1 MSKRFKRVMVTG
13 GAGYVGSN
21 LVPKLLAAGYQ
32 VAVLDLY
39 IYGDVFANLASNPN
53 LTEVKGDLRNPSDV
67 QRALAGCDAVIH
79 LACISNDP
87 SFDLNP
93 DLGRSINYDCFR
105 PLVKA
110 SKDAGVKRF
119 IYASSSSVYGI
130 KNDSNVTEDLPLE
143 PLTDYSKY
151 KAMCEEVL
159 DQEREPGFVAVT
171 LRPATVCGYAPRLRL
186 DLTVNILTSHAIN
199 NGRITVFGGEQ
210 LRPNLHVEDMTDLYL
225 QLLEAPDE
233 AINGKTWNA
242 GYHNLKVR
250 EIADMVRDEVGK
262 NVDIVVTPSDDHRS
276 YHVSSEKIK
285 RDLGFSAR
293 RTVSDAIVDLTA
305 GIQCGQGAERDDRRS
320 LLQHQAHAGPEA
332 AMNAAQGRNPAPLPG
347 LHDPPG
353 GGKRHSPPKAIQL
366 LVPVWGTVYT
376 SQFLEISLPTLL
388 SPGNLPS
395 LAKALPCKLV
405 FLTSSTDAADL
416 NDHAAIHYLRSICDV
431 EISMIDDLITGDNYS
446 TTITLAY
453 ARAVRAAGDAM
464 LDTCFFFLISDYIV
478 ADGSLAN
485 VLARMQAGYS
495 GVVAGNF
502 QVIEE
507 EREELLFQD
516 IRHRQ
521 AEHDRSFARFDALGA
536 RASAPHD
543 ARQHGQLSS
552 VSHHAHRTG
561 CSGASTTTR

>member
-21 LVPKLLAAGYQ
+21 LAPKLLAAGYQ
-32 VAVLDLY
+32 ATVLDLY
-39 IYGDVFANLASNPN
+39 LYGDVFANLASNPN

-210 LRPNLHVEDMTDLYL
+210 LRPNLHVEDMTDLYI

-233 AINGKTWNA
+233 AVNGKTWNA

-250 EIADMVRDEVGK
+250 EIANMVRDEVGK

-293 RTVSDAIVDLTA
+293 RTVSDAIVDLAEAFNA
-305 GIQCGQGAERDDRRS
+305 GKVPNAMTDDRYY
-320 LLQHQAHAGPEA
+320 
-332 AMNAAQGRNPAPLPG
+332 NI
-347 LHDPPG
+347 
-353 GGKRHSPPKAIQL
+353 K
-366 LVPVWGTVYT
+366 
-376 SQFLEISLPTLL
+376 
-388 SPGNLPS
+388 
-395 LAKALPCKLV
+395 
-405 FLTSSTDAADL
+405 
-416 NDHAAIHYLRSICDV
+416 
-431 EISMIDDLITGDNYS
+431 
-446 TTITLAY
+446 
-453 ARAVRAAGDAM
+453 
-464 LDTCFFFLISDYIV
+464 
-478 ADGSLAN
+478 
-485 VLARMQAGYS
+485 RMQALKL
-495 GVVAGNF
+495 
-502 QVIEE
+502 
-507 EREELLFQD
+507 R
-516 IRHRQ
+516 
-521 AEHDRSFARFDALGA
+521 
-536 RASAPHD
+536 
-543 ARQHGQLSS
+543 
-552 VSHHAHRTG
+552 
-561 CSGASTTTR
+561 

>member
-1 MSKRFKRVMVTG
+1 M
-13 GAGYVGSN
+13 
-21 LVPKLLAAGYQ
+21 
-32 VAVLDLY
+32 
-39 IYGDVFANLASNPN
+39 
-53 LTEVKGDLRNPSDV
+53 KGDLRNPADV

-159 DQEREPGFVAVT
+159 EQEREPGFVAVT

-210 LRPNLHVEDMTDLYL
+210 LRPNLHVEDMTDLYI

-250 EIADMVRDEVGK
+250 EIANMVRDEVGK

-285 RDLGFSAR
+285 KDLGFSAK
-293 RTVSDAIVDLTA
+293 RTVSDAIVDLTQAFNA
-305 GIQCGQGAERDDRRS
+305 GKVPNAMTDDRYY
-320 LLQHQAHAGPEA
+320 
-332 AMNAAQGRNPAPLPG
+332 NI
-347 LHDPPG
+347 
-353 GGKRHSPPKAIQL
+353 K
-366 LVPVWGTVYT
+366 
-376 SQFLEISLPTLL
+376 
-388 SPGNLPS
+388 
-395 LAKALPCKLV
+395 
-405 FLTSSTDAADL
+405 
-416 NDHAAIHYLRSICDV
+416 
-431 EISMIDDLITGDNYS
+431 
-446 TTITLAY
+446 
-453 ARAVRAAGDAM
+453 
-464 LDTCFFFLISDYIV
+464 
-478 ADGSLAN
+478 
-485 VLARMQAGYS
+485 RMQALKL
-495 GVVAGNF
+495 
-502 QVIEE
+502 
-507 EREELLFQD
+507 R
-516 IRHRQ
+516 
-521 AEHDRSFARFDALGA
+521 
-536 RASAPHD
+536 
-543 ARQHGQLSS
+543 
-552 VSHHAHRTG
+552 
-561 CSGASTTTR
+561 